1 MSAVFA
7 ERTPAHELNPEWERL
22 QLLGYCLTQT
32 RRGQQIEDREL
43 EQLQVL
49 QEQVVALREEGGIWH
64 HLLEVRLTPLEMDIL
79 ACVVAP
85 DLEPRLGWM
94 YQNLQLGTTQP
105 YPSRA
110 LIQEL
115 LALTP
120 EQGEHLYQALSPSA
134 YLRRHRLVRLE
145 RDDPYHPL
153 QPESW
158 LTGRLLGRKVECAA
172 PPGSMR
178 VEQKADW
185 NSLVLPDNRLVMLR
199 EFLLWVEH
207 RNTVVGEW
215 GGQRVGG
222 PVALF
227 VGPSGTGKTLAAS
240 VIANALGW
248 PLFRVDLGRLVSKYI
263 GETEKNLNQL
273 FDAASGQALV
283 LQFDEADALFA
294 KRGEVKEA
302 RDRYAN
308 MEVSHLLS
316 RIEAHDGPCIL
327 TTNLR
332 KQMDSAFTRR
342 FQMVVEFP
350 RPDPSA
356 RAALWRQLLPPR
368 APLSPEVDTTMLG
381 DAVGLTGGGIRNAAL
396 HAAYLA
402 AGQGTAI
409 GLEHIALA
417 VWREL
422 AKEGREVGLHDLG
435 VLAAHLPPG
444 VADD

>member
-7 ERTPAHELNPEWERL
+7 ERAPAQELAPEWERL
-22 QLLGYCLTQT
+22 QLLGYCLSQN
-32 RRGQQIEDREL
+32 RQGREIEEREL
-43 EQLQVL
+43 EQLAGL
-49 QEQVVALREEGGIWH
+49 QKQVVALRDEGGIWH
-64 HLLEVRLTPLEMDIL
+64 QLLEVRLAPLEMDVL

-94 YQNLQLGTTQP
+94 YQNLQLGSSQP

-120 EQGEHLYQALSPSA
+120 EQGEHLYQALSPSS
-134 YLRRHRLVRLE
+134 YLRSRRLIRLE
-145 RDDPYHPL
+145 GDDPYQSL
-153 QPESW
+153 QPEPW
-158 LTGRLLGRKVECAA
+158 LTGRLLGRRAEHCA
-172 PPGSMR
+172 PPGSLQ
-178 VEQKADW
+178 VEQRAGWDD
-185 NSLVLPDNRLVMLR
+185 LVLPPNRVAMLR
-199 EFLLWVEH
+199 EFLLWIEH
-207 RNTVVGEW
+207 RDTVVNDW

-240 VIANALGW
+240 VIAYALGW

-263 GETEKNLNQL
+263 GETEKNLNRL
-273 FDAASGQALV
+273 FDAASGQPMV

-350 RPDPSA
+350 RPDADA
-356 RAALWRQLLPPR
+356 RAALWQRLLPPR
-368 APLSPEVDTTMLG
+368 APLSPEVDLTELG
-381 DAVGLTGGGIRNAAL
+381 NAVGLTGGGIRNAAL

-402 AGQGTAI
+402 AGQGGAI
-409 GLEHIALA
+409 GLAHIALA

-422 AKEGREVGLHDLG
+422 AKEGRELGLHDLG
-435 VLAAHLPPG
+435 MLAAHLPRG
-444 VADD
+444 VES

>member
-1 MSAVFA
+1 
-7 ERTPAHELNPEWERL
+7 
-22 QLLGYCLTQT
+22 
-32 RRGQQIEDREL
+32 
-43 EQLQVL
+43 
-49 QEQVVALREEGGIWH
+49 
-64 HLLEVRLTPLEMDIL
+64 
-79 ACVVAP
+79 
-85 DLEPRLGWM
+85 
-94 YQNLQLGTTQP
+94 
-105 YPSRA
+105 
-110 LIQEL
+110 
-115 LALTP
+115 
-120 EQGEHLYQALSPSA
+120 
-134 YLRRHRLVRLE
+134 
-145 RDDPYHPL
+145 
-153 QPESW
+153 
-158 LTGRLLGRKVECAA
+158 
-172 PPGSMR
+172 
-178 VEQKADW
+178 
-185 NSLVLPDNRLVMLR
+185 MLR
-199 EFLLWVEH
+199 EFLLWIEH
-207 RNTVVGEW
+207 RDTVVGEW

-273 FDAASGQALV
+273 FDAASGQPLV

-308 MEVSHLLS
+308 MEVSHLLN

-332 KQMDSAFTRR
+332 KQMDSAFNRR
-342 FQMVVEFP
+342 FQMVVEFT
-350 RPDPSA
+350 RPDPAA
-356 RAALWRQLLPPR
+356 RIALWQRLLPPR
-368 APLSPEVDTTMLG
+368 APLAPEVEPTVLG
-381 DAVGLTGGGIRNAAL
+381 HAVNLTGGGIRNAAL

-422 AKEGREVGLHDLG
+422 AKAGREVALHDLG
-435 VLAAHLPPG
+435 MLAAHLPPG
-444 VADD
+444 VTDD